1 METIIK
7 DFLYWVA
14 IGSGSIFLIC
24 LFIVG
29 MIRAICILID
39 HLKVVNVMRKALTLY
54 IETNRKDIKITKED
68 LVEEAKSEV
77 ENEPI

>member
-1 METIIK
+1 
-7 DFLYWVA
+7 
-14 IGSGSIFLIC
+14 
-24 LFIVG
+24 

-68 LVEEAKSEV
+68 LVEVAKSEV